1 MGNVPRDVIK
11 ELGPGEEVQLYI
23 ETKVYHPR
31 INVDSYVIT
40 NERIIFRQ
48 PNRLLGRRH
57 SPAFLYTDL
66 APPTLDKGPLRSTIR
81 SQFKST
87 GKPFVLDNLP
97 NADAEKAMG
106 VIQSN
111 IARYQTPF
119 STGPIANAPFV
130 PAPGLA
136 MGLVC
141 GKCGRASRQ
150 GSKFCDSCGA
160 KLK

>member
-1 MGNVPRDVIK
+1 MSNVPGDVIK
-11 ELGPGEEVQLYI
+11 ELGPGEELQLYVK
-23 ETKVYHPR
+23 TKVYHPR
-31 INVDSYVIT
+31 IHVDSYLLT
-40 NERIIFRQ
+40 NERIIHRQ
-48 PNRLLGRRH
+48 PRLLGRRH
-57 SPAFLYTDL
+57 SPGFLYSDL
-66 APPTLDKGPLRSTIR
+66 APPTLDKGPLRSSIK

-97 NADAEKAMG
+97 NSDAEKAFG

-119 STGPIANAPFV
+119 SVGPGANASFT

-136 MGLVC
+136 MGPVC
-141 GKCGRASRQ
+141 QKCGHASRQ

-160 KLK
+160 KF